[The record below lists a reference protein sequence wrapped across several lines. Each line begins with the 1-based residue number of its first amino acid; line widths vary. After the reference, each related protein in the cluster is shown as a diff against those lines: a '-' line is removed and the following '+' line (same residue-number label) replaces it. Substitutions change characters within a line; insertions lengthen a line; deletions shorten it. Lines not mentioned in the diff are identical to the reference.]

1 MPGTKDENSLYDEAA
16 ELFMLLQD
24 APEDEDLCV
33 RRDVFLAR
41 GPDAQE
47 AYRKVEMV
55 FAGVRQS
62 NRKTKPVPIILFLA
76 MLLGVGVWAYD
87 PVRVQLLAD
96 IRASDAP
103 RLVTLASDDKAALD
117 ALSALDDQSDD
128 NVRRFEVLRGTA
140 FFDVVQQ
147 ERPFIVAVRDV
158 KVRTLGTA
166 FETALLGQSVLVSV
180 EHGAVEVSQG
190 DQIWQ
195 LDQGQALFVRQKGAP
210 EMARM
215 DTDQIAAWRNDAL
228 IVDGMTLRDAVAILD
243 RRLPGSV
250 TVFGEIG
257 DLRVTGG
264 FDLSEPEAVLRVLAE
279 TAGAR
284 VTGLGPLGYILRK

>member
-1 MPGTKDENSLYDEAA
+1 MPGTKGENSLYDEAA

-47 AYRKVEMV
+47 AYRKVEMI

-96 IRASDAP
+96 IQASDAP
-103 RLVTLASDDKAALD
+103 RLVTLESDDKAALD

-128 NVRRFEVLRGTA
+128 TVRRFEVLRGTA

-166 FETALLGQSVLVSV
+166 IETHRIWRAWIRIKSPR
-180 EHGAVEVSQG
+180 GATM
-190 DQIWQ
+190 
-195 LDQGQALFVRQKGAP
+195 L
-210 EMARM
+210 
-215 DTDQIAAWRNDAL
+215 
-228 IVDGMTLRDAVAILD
+228 
-243 RRLPGSV
+243 
-250 TVFGEIG
+250 
-257 DLRVTGG
+257 
-264 FDLSEPEAVLRVLAE
+264 
-279 TAGAR
+279 
-284 VTGLGPLGYILRK
+284 

>member
-1 MPGTKDENSLYDEAA
+1 
-16 ELFMLLQD
+16 
-24 APEDEDLCV
+24 
-33 RRDVFLAR
+33 
-41 GPDAQE
+41 
-47 AYRKVEMV
+47 MV

-62 NRKTKPVPIILFLA
+62 NRKAKPVPIILFLA

-128 NVRRFEVLRGTA
+128 TVRRFEVLRGTA

-147 ERPFIVAVRDV
+147 ERPFIVAVRDG
-158 KVRTLGTA
+158 KVRKLGTA

-180 EHGAVEVSQG
+180 EHGSVEVSQG
-190 DQIWQ
+190 DQIWR

-257 DLRVTGG
+257 DLRMTGG

-284 VTGLGPLGYILRK
+284 LTGLGPLGYILRK